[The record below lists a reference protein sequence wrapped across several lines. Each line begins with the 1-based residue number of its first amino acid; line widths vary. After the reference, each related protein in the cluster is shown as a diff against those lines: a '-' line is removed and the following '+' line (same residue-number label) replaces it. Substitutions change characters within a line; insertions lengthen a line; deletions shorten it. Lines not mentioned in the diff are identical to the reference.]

1 MKIKWYKVETE
12 KTKEYEAIAWVS
24 GYMGGRGNKLL
35 LLEHYTTKAE
45 AVKAVKAVKK
55 SYKGN
60 GEPNYYVRFFDHKNG
75 IVKDYEI

>member
-1 MKIKWYKVETE
+1 MKIKWYEVEVEKIKV
-12 KTKEYEAIAWVS
+12 YEALVWEN
-24 GYMGGRGNKLL
+24 GNKLL

-55 SYKGN
+55 SYKGS
-60 GEPNYYVRFFDHKNG
+60 GELDCYVRFFDHKNG